1 MGTFHKQI
9 EIGALGSSQFVQLD
23 ALVDTG
29 ASFTVVPRDVLARLG
44 VQATE
49 SDSFVLADGSQRQ
62 YDMAWVQVRIDS
74 RVELSLCVF
83 GESGSGALL
92 GAFTL
97 EAFRL
102 GVDALNHRLIPTP
115 AYLTKVMNN

>member
-1 MGTFHKQI
+1 MGTFHKII
-9 EIGALGSSQFVQLD
+9 EIGALGASEFIELD

-29 ASFTVVPRDVLARLG
+29 ASYTVVPRDVLARLG

-49 SDSFVLADGSQRQ
+49 SDSFILADGSQRQ

-102 GVDALNHRLIPTP
+102 GVDALNRRLIPTP

>member
-44 VQATE
+44 VHATE
-49 SDSFVLADGSQRQ
+49 SDSFILADGSQRQ
-62 YDMAWVQVRIDS
+62 YDMAWVQVRIDG
-74 RVELSLCVF
+74 RIELSLCVF
-83 GESGSGALL
+83 GESGSSALL

-102 GVDALNHRLIPTP
+102 GVDALNRRLVPTP
-115 AYLTKVMNN
+115 AYLTKVLNN

>member
-1 MGTFHKQI
+1 MGTFHMQI
-9 EIGALGSSQFVQLD
+9 EIGALGASEFVQLD

-102 GVDALNHRLIPTP
+102 GVDALNRRLIPTP